1 MKLHIKEQSLVFFKS
16 MNSSSLKCVFICIR
30 VSLPF
35 CLCVYHEILQRP
47 DNGLESLLTELTVSF
62 FFLYV
67 QTLETK
73 LGSPTRAAS
82 LLTTESSLQP

>member
-62 FFLYV
+62 FFFV
-67 QTLETK
+67 CADTGNQTWV
-73 LGSPTRAAS
+73 PYQ
-82 LLTTESSLQP
+82 SSKSTNY